1 MDLTFIL
8 FDTKGRISR
17 SQFWMGMLALLAAS
31 FLIFSLEKLLISM
44 KVKSLALI
52 ASCMVMFLYANY
64 CLFIKRL
71 HDRGRNGKLFTVYL
85 VAHYIL
91 LFVVPAE
98 ILDPNGIV
106 DHGSKLLFWIVQFG
120 KLGLLP
126 LTLYFLVIC
135 GALKG
140 TDGPNQYGRD
150 PLSS

>member
-85 VAHYIL
+85 VAH
-91 LFVVPAE
+91 
-98 ILDPNGIV
+98 
-106 DHGSKLLFWIVQFG
+106 
-120 KLGLLP
+120 
-126 LTLYFLVIC
+126 
-135 GALKG
+135 
-140 TDGPNQYGRD
+140 
-150 PLSS
+150 